1 MGIRSI
7 GKAMKGCGLIV
18 SAGTVL
24 ALFEPVTVARNL
36 CVGLKAEPVELRD
49 CEQWRAIAARSAASI
64 RS

>member
-1 MGIRSI
+1 
-7 GKAMKGCGLIV
+7 MKGCGLIV